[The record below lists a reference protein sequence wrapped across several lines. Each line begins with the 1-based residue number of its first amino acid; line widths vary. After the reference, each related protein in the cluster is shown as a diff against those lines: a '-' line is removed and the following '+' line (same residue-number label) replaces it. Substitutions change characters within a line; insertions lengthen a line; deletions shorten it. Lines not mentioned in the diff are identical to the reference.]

1 MTRGKTLSE
10 TRNGDSRDTLVRA
23 TAADGLIRCMAAVT
37 TNTVAEAARR
47 HQTSHTVSAALGR
60 TLTGA
65 LLLGAWQ
72 KEFDRLTVQ
81 IDCNG
86 PVGGIT
92 AETNTRGEV
101 RGYVR
106 NPEADVPLNAD
117 GKFDVGAVVGS
128 GMFYVTYESG
138 FDIGLYREP
147 YRGAVPIVSGEIGD
161 DFAYYLAK
169 SEQIP
174 SAVMLGVLVRA
185 RESGETFIEAA
196 GGLMIQVMPG
206 ADGRVVAAIESSV
219 GRTPHTTALIREG
232 ARPLDLL
239 HTALGEV
246 PFEVLEEREVGFAC
260 SCSYERA
267 VSLVSSIDSAELE
280 SMLREDKGAALTCHF
295 CNETYRIDEP
305 SLAGIVESRND
316 NG

>member
-1 MTRGKTLSE
+1 MKE
-10 TRNGDSRDTLVRA
+10 TRNGHADTLVRA

-37 TNTVAEAARR
+37 TETVAEAVRR

-65 LLLGAWQ
+65 LLLGAGQ

-81 IDCNG
+81 FECDG

-92 AETNTRGEV
+92 AETNARGQV

-106 NPEADVPLNAD
+106 NPGVDMPLNAA
-117 GKFDVGAVVGS
+117 GKFDVSAVVGG

-147 YRGAVPIVSGEIGD
+147 YRGAVPIVSGEIGE

-169 SEQIP
+169 SEQVP

-185 RESGETFIEAA
+185 RESGETYVEAA

-206 ADGRVVAAIESSV
+206 ADSATVAAIESSV

-232 ARPLDLL
+232 ARPADLL
-239 HTALGEV
+239 RAALGDV
-246 PFEVLEEREVGFAC
+246 PFEILEEHEVCFAC
-260 SCSYERA
+260 TCSYERA
-267 VSLVSSIDSAELE
+267 VSLVSSIDREELE
-280 SMLREDKGAALTCHF
+280 SMLREDRGAALTCHF

-305 SLAGIVESRND
+305 SLAGMLEQ
-316 NG
+316 NGNGRA

>member
-1 MTRGKTLSE
+1 MKE
-10 TRNGDSRDTLVRA
+10 TRNGHADTLVRA
-23 TAADGLIRCMAAVT
+23 TAAGGRVRCMAAVT
-37 TNTVAEAARR
+37 TDTVAEAARR
-47 HQTSHTVSAALGR
+47 HGTSHTVSAALGR

-65 LLLGAWQ
+65 LLLGAGQ

-81 IDCNG
+81 IECDG

-92 AETNTRGEV
+92 AETNARGRV

-106 NPEADVPLNAD
+106 NPEADAPLNAA
-117 GKFDVGAVVGS
+117 GKFDVSAVVGG

-147 YRGAVPIVSGEIGD
+147 YRGAVPIVSGEIGE

-185 RESGETFIEAA
+185 RESGETFVEAA

-206 ADGRVVAAIESSV
+206 ADSATVAAIESSV
-219 GRTPHTTALIREG
+219 SRNPHTTTLIRQG
-232 ARPLDLL
+232 ARPADMLRS
-239 HTALGEV
+239 ALGGV
-246 PFEVLEEREVGFAC
+246 PFEVLEEREVGFSC
-260 SCSYERA
+260 TCSYERA
-267 VSLVSSIDSAELE
+267 ASLVYSIDCAELE
-280 SMLREDKGAALTCHF
+280 AMLREDRGAALTCHF
-295 CNETYRIDEP
+295 CNETYRIDES
-305 SLAGIVESRND
+305 SLAAMVERGRSSVKV
-316 NG
+316 

>member
-1 MTRGKTLSE
+1 MTSE
-10 TRNGDSRDTLVRA
+10 ETKSGGGDKLVLA
-23 TAADGLIRCMAAVT
+23 TAAGGFIRCMAAVT
-37 TNTVAEAARR
+37 TRTISEAARR
-47 HQTSHTVSAALGR
+47 HGTTGTVSAALGR

-65 LLLGAWQ
+65 LLLGAGQ
-72 KEFDRLTVQ
+72 KEFDRLTIQ
-81 IDCNG
+81 IECDG

-92 AETNTRGEV
+92 AETNARGRV

-106 NPEADVPLNAD
+106 NPAADVPLNSS
-117 GKFDVGAVVGS
+117 GKFDVRAVVGG

-138 FDIGLYREP
+138 FEIGLYREP
-147 YRGAVPIVSGEIGD
+147 YRGAVPITSGEIGE

-185 RESGETFIEAA
+185 RESGETYVEAA

-206 ADGRVVAAIESSV
+206 ADSATVAAIEESV

-232 ARPLDLL
+232 ARAEDLL
-239 HTALGEV
+239 RTALGDV
-246 PFEVLEEREVGFAC
+246 AFEVLEEREVGFAC
-260 SCSYERA
+260 TCSYERA
-267 VSLVSSIDSAELE
+267 ASLVSSIDAAELE
-280 SMLREDKGAALTCHF
+280 SMLREDRGAALTCHF

-305 SLAGIVESRND
+305 SLAGMVERSRD
-316 NG
+316 SRA

>member
-1 MTRGKTLSE
+1 MTLDE
-10 TRNGDSRDTLVRA
+10 TRNGRGDMLVRA
-23 TAADGLIRCMAAVT
+23 TAAEGFIRCMAAVT
-37 TNTVAEAARR
+37 TGTVSEAARR
-47 HQTSHTVSAALGR
+47 HGTTGTVSAALGR

-65 LLLGAWQ
+65 LLLGAGQ
-72 KEFDRLTVQ
+72 KEFDRLTIQ
-81 IDCNG
+81 IECDG

-92 AETNTRGEV
+92 SETNARGQV

-106 NPEADVPLNAD
+106 NPEADVPLNAS
-117 GKFDVGAVVGS
+117 GKFDVSALVGG

-138 FDIGLYREP
+138 FEIGLYREP
-147 YRGAVPIVSGEIGD
+147 YRGAVPITSGEIGE

-185 RESGETFIEAA
+185 RESGETYVDAA

-206 ADGRVVAAIESSV
+206 ADSATVAAVEESV
-219 GRTPHTTALIREG
+219 GRAPHTTALIREG
-232 ARPLDLL
+232 ARAEDLL
-239 HTALGEV
+239 RAALGGV
-246 PFEVLEEREVGFAC
+246 PFEILEEREVGFAC
-260 SCSYERA
+260 TCSYERA
-267 VSLVSSIDSAELE
+267 ASLVSSIDKSELE

-305 SLAGIVESRND
+305 SLAGMLEGR
-316 NG
+316 